1 VIDRTSPFPDNPIEA
16 TSLMAAASARR
27 PTRPVPLRE
36 VVYEALLDLIIT
48 GSLQPGQHLVEG
60 ELAEAL
66 GVSRQPIREAL
77 QRLQTDGWVDL
88 RPAQGAF
95 VHQPTLEEATQLLQ
109 VRSVLESYSARLAA
123 EHVTPRDVNRLH
135 ELQQEGIA
143 ALAEDDTERLVAAN
157 TALHNHITRMS
168 GNAVLQE
175 FSAQVERRV
184 RWYYTPIARP
194 RGKEAWNE
202 HTRLIQTIA
211 DGDAERAS
219 EIMRRHTE
227 RTTEFYRKQI
237 AAAST
242 ETRKTGTADQRKT
255 QSSRAQPSSV
265 RQA

>member
-1 VIDRTSPFPDNPIEA
+1 MFDVTIPSPDNPIEM
-16 TSLMAAASARR
+16 TLSAAAAARR
-27 PTRPVPLRE
+27 LTRPAPLRE
-36 VVYEALLDLIIT
+36 VVYEALLDLIIS

-95 VHQPTLEEATQLLQ
+95 VHRPTLEEATQLLQ

-123 EHVTPRDVNRLH
+123 EHVTPKDVNRLH
-135 ELQQEGIA
+135 ELQQEGIE
-143 ALAEDDTERLVAAN
+143 ALAADDAKRLVAAN
-157 TALHNHITRMS
+157 TALHSHITTMS
-168 GNAVLQE
+168 ANAVLQE
-175 FSAQVERRV
+175 LIAQVERRV

-202 HTRLIQTIA
+202 HTRLIQAIA
-211 DGDAERAS
+211 DGDGDRAG
-219 EIMRRHTE
+219 EIMRKHTE

-237 AAAST
+237 ASAA
-242 ETRKTGTADQRKT
+242 TAEKA
-255 QSSRAQPSSV
+255 SSAEKKGSSART